1 MFAVGDEVFSEAV
14 HRLDVIAFLE
24 SGVAGLEHS
33 PNRSSHHGFVER
45 RRSREPRPHRRI
57 NRHINVLHQQLPLGG
72 ICYVGFDDPKLCR
85 QRQSLRAFDQ
95 MHFSASH
102 FCP

>member
-1 MFAVGDEVFSEAV
+1 VDRISAPDI
-14 HRLDVIAFLE
+14 L
-24 SGVAGLEHS
+24 GLKAK
-33 PNRSSHHGFVER
+33 VLR
-45 RRSREPRPHRRI
+45 R
-57 NRHINVLHQQLPLGG
+57 NWLNVLHQQLPLGG